1 MKKFVLM
8 LSVLA
13 LAAFGLVACGDDEE
27 EPTSEATTTETST
40 SAGGGSGGSGGSVSI
55 TADSS
60 ALAYDESAVTA
71 PAGEVTIEFD
81 NPSSIGHDVVVEDA
95 DANELARTDV
105 ISGETTSTSAEF
117 EAGDYTFFCSVDG
130 HRAAGMEGEFKVE

>member
-8 LSVLA
+8 LAVLA

-40 SAGGGSGGSGGSVSI
+40 SASDGSGAAGGSVSI

-60 ALAYDESAVTA
+60 ALAYDESSVSA

-95 DANELARTDV
+95 DGNELARTDV
-105 ISGETTSTSAEF
+105 VSGETTSASAEL

-130 HRAAGMEGEFKVE
+130 HRAAGMEGEFTVE